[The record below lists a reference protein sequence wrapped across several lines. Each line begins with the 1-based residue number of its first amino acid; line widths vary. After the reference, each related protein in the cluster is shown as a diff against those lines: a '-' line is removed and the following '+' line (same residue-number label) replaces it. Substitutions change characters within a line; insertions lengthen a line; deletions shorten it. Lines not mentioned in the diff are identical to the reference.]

1 MSSPDNTCE
10 ICYEQDVERVLPCKH
25 SLCSKCFMRVNK
37 CPYCRRQNINM
48 KSVLAELIKD
58 YDGMYDKEYDVD
70 LREDYTFANYIFNEF
85 RNHVMRE
92 GLIKLPKTCT
102 PHLDLYG
109 RVEVDGGWYFPI
121 YTFKSR

>member
-1 MSSPDNTCE
+1 
-10 ICYEQDVERVLPCKH
+10 
-25 SLCSKCFMRVNK
+25 
-37 CPYCRRQNINM
+37 M

-92 GLIKLPKTCT
+92 GLIKLPKTYT

-109 RVEVDGGWYFPI
+109 RIELEGG
-121 YTFKSR
+121 YTFPRYTYRSR